1 VFIELIRP
9 RSDIGKAMVGD
20 FVLNSPAMRDGASM
34 HGGRHDIYDM
44 FNSFT
49 SLNVECGAK

>member
-1 VFIELIRP
+1 M
-9 RSDIGKAMVGD
+9 AGD
-20 FVLNSPAMRDGASM
+20 FALNSPAMRDGASM